1 MKYNHMEEWLKSAA
15 PASYNFAED
24 TQGED
29 WEQKDYGKIENSY
42 EKYFVYRASLYKK
55 AHEELLLDDEEIR
68 KKILDFCENAEEYRT
83 EDPDSSSKLLQ
94 QVYKKLW
101 PEFFEKSYMADGEGR
116 IASDTMT
123 SAQNKVN
130 KVMNCFLKDRQLGSI
145 YKGEHAY
152 ASTNSSIALTAVMGE
167 YFHRKLHTTCPNL
180 KMFLDLYHTIGNYCP
195 VPAGFNGARSGYQ
208 ANYDYWDLTLMK
220 IREWFYNRDDEF
232 NDQLLKC
239 QLLHNH
245 GDWEKCKS
253 WLNGFEKSRSKKGK
267 DGWHYFIDTLYMQDY
282 VDDNYHVKPFWEG
295 HSWRNIALPDSMEQ
309 MNKALETINTRIAMR
324 SIRIICALG
333 KQVIFH

>member
-29 WEQKDYGKIENSY
+29 WKQKDYGKIENPY
-42 EKYFVYRASLYKK
+42 EKYFVYRASEYEK
-55 AHEELLLDDEEIR
+55 AHEKFLLDDEEIR
-68 KKILDFCENAEEYRT
+68 KKILDFCENAKEYRT
-83 EDPDSSSKLLQ
+83 KDPDSSSKLLQ

-101 PEFFEKSYMADGEGR
+101 PEFFEKSYMTDGEGR

-130 KVMNCFLKDRQLGSI
+130 KIMQCFLKDKQLGSI
-145 YKGEHAY
+145 YKEKKAY
-152 ASTNSSIALTAVMGE
+152 ASTKSSIELTAVMGE
-167 YFHRKLHTTCPNL
+167 YFHQKLHTTCPNL
-180 KMFLDLYHTIGNYCP
+180 KMFLELYHTIGNYCP
-195 VPAGFNGARSGYQ
+195 VPAGFNKARSGNF

-220 IREWFYNRDDEF
+220 IREWFYNRDDKF
-232 NDQLLKC
+232 NDQLLES
-239 QLLHNH
+239 QLLHDEGN
-245 GDWEKCKS
+245 WKNCKS
-253 WLNGFEKSRSKKGK
+253 WLNKFEKSREKNGK

-295 HSWRNIALPDSMEQ
+295 HSWRNIALPDDLKQ
-309 MNKALETINTRIAMR
+309 INKALETINMRIAMR
-324 SIRIICALG
+324 SIRIISALG
-333 KQVIFH
+333 E

>member
-42 EKYFVYRASLYKK
+42 EKYFVYRASEYEK
-55 AHEELLLDDEEIR
+55 AHEKFLLDDEEIR

-83 EDPDSSSKLLQ
+83 KDPDSSSKLLQ

-101 PEFFEKSYMADGEGR
+101 PEFFEKSYMTDGEGR

-123 SAQNKVN
+123 SAQNRVN
-130 KVMNCFLKDRQLGSI
+130 KIMQCFLKDKQLGSI
-145 YKGEHAY
+145 YKEKKAY
-152 ASTNSSIALTAVMGE
+152 ASTKSSIALTAVMGE
-167 YFHRKLHTTCPNL
+167 YFHQKLHTTCPNL
-180 KMFLDLYHTIGNYCP
+180 KMFLELYHTIGNYCP
-195 VPAGFNGARSGYQ
+195 VPAGFNKARSGNI

-220 IREWFYNRDDEF
+220 IREWFYNRDDKF
-232 NDQLLKC
+232 NDQLLES
-239 QLLHNH
+239 QLLHDEGN
-245 GDWEKCKS
+245 WKNCKS
-253 WLNGFEKSRSKKGK
+253 WLNEFEKSREKNGK

-295 HSWRNIALPDSMEQ
+295 HSWRNIALPDDLKQ
-309 MNKALETINTRIAMR
+309 INKALETINMRIAMR
-324 SIRIICALG
+324 SIRIISALG
-333 KQVIFH
+333 E

>member
-101 PEFFEKSYMADGEGR
+101 PEFFEKSYMTDGEGR

-123 SAQNKVN
+123 SAQNRVN
-130 KVMNCFLKDRQLGSI
+130 KIMQCFLKDKQLGSI
-145 YKGEHAY
+145 YKEKKAY
-152 ASTNSSIALTAVMGE
+152 ASTKSSIALTAVMGE
-167 YFHRKLHTTCPNL
+167 YFHQKLHTTCPNL
-180 KMFLDLYHTIGNYCP
+180 KMFLELYHTIGNYCP
-195 VPAGFNGARSGYQ
+195 VPAGFNGARSGNI

-220 IREWFYNRDDEF
+220 IREWFYNRDDKF
-232 NDQLLKC
+232 NDQLLES
-239 QLLHNH
+239 QLLHDKGN
-245 GDWEKCKS
+245 WKNCKS
-253 WLNGFEKSRSKKGK
+253 WLNKFEKSREKNGK

-295 HSWRNIALPDSMEQ
+295 HSWRNIALPDDLKQ
-309 MNKALETINTRIAMR
+309 INKALETINMRIAMR
-324 SIRIICALG
+324 SIRIISALG
-333 KQVIFH
+333 E